1 MHYLLRLILLC
12 FLIGIPLQE
21 YGQDPGSEGRK
32 TRRMWRKWRSKRM
45 SFNPYLDKKKKN
57 RPATKMQREN
67 ERVAKKT
74 KKRFKRQFKKTQR
87 RMGTKER
94 KVD

>member
-1 MHYLLRLILLC
+1 MRHWIRLLLVC
-12 FLIGIPLQE
+12 FMFGLPLE
-21 YGQDPGSEGRK
+21 YYGQDPGAEGRK

-67 ERVAKKT
+67 ERVAKKA